1 MIVLSD
7 SIAKTTSFSSHDAS
21 YSIIHSVEQ
30 LFELKMKLCAYA
42 GPLHRIITY
51 HGACKVV
58 LPIVAICS
66 MGACVFTS

>member
-30 LFELKMKLCAYA
+30 LKMKLCAYA
-42 GPLHRIITY
+42 GALHRIITY
-51 HGACKVV
+51 HGAGKVV

-66 MGACVFTS
+66 MGACMFTS